1 MTHKQFKQANSIIL
15 SILTAMLL
23 IMLLFIAVGC
33 STQREVVYKRIS
45 FADTNGVKTIY
56 YPLHMEKD
64 MIHPHKSERGM
75 YIVSEDASDD
85 GKAKL
90 MVAKP

>member
-1 MTHKQFKQANSIIL
+1 MKKRSIKEVVFVVAVA
-15 SILTAMLL
+15 LTAILVG
-23 IMLLFIAVGC
+23 AGC
-33 STQREVVYKRIS
+33 STTKEIVYKRIDFS
-45 FADTNGVKTIY
+45 DTNGVTTIY
-56 YPLHMEKD
+56 YPLSMEKD
-64 MIHPHKSERGM
+64 MIHPHQDKRWK